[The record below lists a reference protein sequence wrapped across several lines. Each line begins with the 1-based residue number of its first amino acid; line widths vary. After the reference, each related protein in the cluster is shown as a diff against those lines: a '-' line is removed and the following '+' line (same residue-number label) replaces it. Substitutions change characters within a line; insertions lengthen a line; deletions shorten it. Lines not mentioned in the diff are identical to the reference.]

1 MADDLKIKVQIE
13 WEVDEK
19 QLKWEAQ
26 EAWNIIDKNLKI
38 NKIKLE
44 MDKSSLEKEL
54 KNLISEMDKAKARW
68 DKDLYFYAKMEA
80 SSVVNQLN
88 QIDGQI
94 EDIDKKMTW
103 WGDGATGGL
112 LWKLTKFF
120 SGAVI
125 IWAVSKLWKA
135 IINLWSS
142 AEQAQIS
149 FTTMLWD
156 ANKAKTLL
164 QDLSNFSRKTPF
176 ELQGIRESATQL
188 LAMWVNAEDMIP
200 TLKALWDVSA
210 WLNVPLERLALNY
223 GQVLTQWKLTWKE
236 LKDFTTAWVPL
247 LDELAKNL
255 WKTKTEIQDMVSAGQ
270 IGAQDMV
277 TAFETMTSE
286 WWRFANL
293 MEEQSKTLAW
303 RWSNLKDWLASIGE
317 AIWLEVIPA
326 ISDFVWK
333 LWDWIEDNVDSIK
346 MAGTEIFDSIKTV
359 LEGTID
365 LTVEVWNKLNWYI
378 NTLVWRVEDWADK
391 ISGAVAWWMTESD
404 RVTAEWLTGM
414 AWNWSDFFYIVQQW
428 IAGIVWSLRVA
439 LNVADSLVKK
449 VWKKSFWEWLY
460 EAGNVKINPIQEDLT
475 DDSWDIIKKRFN
487 EQKRQ
492 FTESYNG
499 MKNYIK
505 EETKDVKDV
514 WESETDKLYKELE
527 DNMAERIQ
535 KLSWWTYTANSIKNN
550 EKNWWILG
558 DSLLWGHWSG
568 GWKSSKA
575 WDMIDEFWKELKNT
589 YNEMNDTLSEHQKN
603 YDKLTDNIKKIE
615 NEYDKLRDKAKKTR
629 EDAEK
634 SLKKYNEE
642 LEKSQAEWVEKLGER
657 YVELQEK
664 RREIDNQF
672 LKERI
677 GDISDSDW
685 SRIRDEGYT
694 FYGYTYDELK
704 EVKEIFDEIKLIEE
718 NTTEEQ
724 RKSAEFTEKTSKAQ
738 EILNQMKEKEA
749 ELEEKKA
756 AAIEKQAIAQA
767 MMDQENWKNYI
778 RTLTKNG
785 EDIGTWYYNVT
796 EEKREQIQNL
806 ENIEYAKQLENQAT
820 SLNDQLKQLQEEK
833 DKEVEILTDITAR
846 KIQLED
852 KYNKTFQENI
862 SKQKQSVDELIVK
875 RDQLIAKKNEYYN
888 SSVSSRRAY
897 WWTLNSWV
905 TLVGENWPEAIVSRV
920 SGYVQPRNASNTYS
934 TVNNTTDNSFSIN
947 WMQINV
953 NNVDDFLDELRQR
966 MTYRK

>member
-1 MADDLKIKVQIE
+1 
-13 WEVDEK
+13 
-19 QLKWEAQ
+19 
-26 EAWNIIDKNLKI
+26 
-38 NKIKLE
+38 
-44 MDKSSLEKEL
+44 
-54 KNLISEMDKAKARW
+54 
-68 DKDLYFYAKMEA
+68 
-80 SSVVNQLN
+80 
-88 QIDGQI
+88 
-94 EDIDKKMTW
+94 
-103 WGDGATGGL
+103 
-112 LWKLTKFF
+112 
-120 SGAVI
+120 
-125 IWAVSKLWKA
+125 
-135 IINLWSS
+135 
-142 AEQAQIS
+142 
-149 FTTMLWD
+149 
-156 ANKAKTLL
+156 
-164 QDLSNFSRKTPF
+164 
-176 ELQGIRESATQL
+176 
-188 LAMWVNAEDMIP
+188 
-200 TLKALWDVSA
+200 
-210 WLNVPLERLALNY
+210 
-223 GQVLTQWKLTWKE
+223 
-236 LKDFTTAWVPL
+236 
-247 LDELAKNL
+247 
-255 WKTKTEIQDMVSAGQ
+255 
-270 IGAQDMV
+270 
-277 TAFETMTSE
+277 MTS
-286 WWRFANL
+286 
-293 MEEQSKTLAW
+293 
-303 RWSNLKDWLASIGE
+303 
-317 AIWLEVIPA
+317 
-326 ISDFVWK
+326 
-333 LWDWIEDNVDSIK
+333 
-346 MAGTEIFDSIKTV
+346 
-359 LEGTID
+359 
-365 LTVEVWNKLNWYI
+365 
-378 NTLVWRVEDWADK
+378 
-391 ISGAVAWWMTESD
+391 
-404 RVTAEWLTGM
+404 
-414 AWNWSDFFYIVQQW
+414 
-428 IAGIVWSLRVA
+428 
-439 LNVADSLVKK
+439 
-449 VWKKSFWEWLY
+449 
-460 EAGNVKINPIQEDLT
+460 
-475 DDSWDIIKKRFN
+475 
-487 EQKRQ
+487 
-492 FTESYNG
+492 
-499 MKNYIK
+499 
-505 EETKDVKDV
+505 
-514 WESETDKLYKELE
+514 
-527 DNMAERIQ
+527 
-535 KLSWWTYTANSIKNN
+535 WTYTANNVKKNK
-550 EKNWWILG
+550 ENWWILG
-558 DSLLWGHWSG
+558 DSLLWGIWSG

-642 LEKSQAEWVEKLGER
+642 LEKSQSEWFEKLGER

-672 LKERI
+672 LKEKI

-685 SRIRDEGYT
+685 LRIRDEGYT

-724 RKSAEFTEKTSKAQ
+724 RKFAEFTEKTSKAQ

-833 DKEVEILTDITAR
+833 DKEVEILTNITAR

-934 TVNNTTDNSFSIN
+934 TVNNNNSNSLTIN
-947 WMQINV
+947 WMQNTYGSIDEML
-953 NNVDDFLDELRQR
+953 DDLRQKL
-966 MTYRK
+966 TYRN

>member
-1 MADDLKIKVQIE
+1 MADDLKLKVVIE

-19 QLKWEAQ
+19 QLKSEAQ
-26 EAWNIIDKNLKI
+26 EAGEIVNDNLKI
-38 NKIKLE
+38 EKVKLQ
-44 MDKSSLEKEL
+44 MDKSALEKEL
-54 KNLISEMDKAKARW
+54 KNLVSEMDKAKAKW
-68 DKDLYFYAKMEA
+68 DQDLYFYAKLEA
-80 SSVVNQLN
+80 DSVTNQLN
-88 QIDGQI
+88 QIDNQI

-135 IINLWSS
+135 IVNLWNN

-176 ELQGIRESATQL
+176 ELQWIRESATQL
-188 LAMWVNAEDMIP
+188 LAMWVTAEDMIP

-255 WKTKTEIQDMVSAGQ
+255 WKTKTEIQDMVSKGQ
-270 IGAQDMV
+270 VSAQDMV
-277 TAFETMTSE
+277 DAFKSMTEE

-317 AIWLEVIPA
+317 TIWLEVIPA

-359 LEGTID
+359 LEGAID

-460 EAGNVKINPIQEDLT
+460 EAWNVKVNTYEKWDNIFQTIWNWWNAQKQDFK
-475 DDSWDIIKKRFN
+475 DSAEWMKK
-487 EQKRQ
+487 
-492 FTESYNG
+492 YL
-499 MKNYIK
+499 K
-505 EETKDVKDV
+505 EETKDIKDT
-514 WESETDKLYKELE
+514 WNTELDKLYKDLE
-527 DNMAERIQ
+527 DNYVERID
-535 KLSWWTYTANSIKNN
+535 KMTSWTYTANNVKKNK
-550 EKNWWILG
+550 ENWWILG
-558 DSLLWGHWSG
+558 DSLLWGIWSG

-589 YNEMNDTLSEHQKN
+589 YNEMNDALSEHQKN
-603 YDKLTDNIKKIE
+603 YDKLTDNIKKVE
-615 NEYDKLRDKAKKTR
+615 SEYDKLRDTAKKTR

-634 SLKKYNEE
+634 SIKKYNEQ
-642 LEKSQAEWVEKLGER
+642 LEKNQTDAITDLWQR
-657 YVELQEK
+657 YVELRKELMGVDEYMQK
-664 RREIDNQF
+664 VANNLSWKEIQTYQDRWI
-672 LKERI
+672 KEYQ
-677 GDISDSDW
+677 W
-685 SRIRDEGYT
+685 
-694 FYGYTYDELK
+694 YDFKKLIELK
-704 EVKEIFDEIKLIEE
+704 EKLDEIKLIEE

-724 RKSAEFTEKTSKAQ
+724 RKSQEFIKETSKAQ
-738 EILNQMKEKEA
+738 EILNKMKEKEL

-756 AAIEKQAIAQA
+756 SAMEKQAIAQA
-767 MMDQENWKNYI
+767 VMDQENWKQYI
-778 RTLTKNG
+778 KTLTKNW
-785 EDIGTWYYNVT
+785 EDIGTYYYDMM
-796 EEKREQIQNL
+796 EKTRKKIEDE
-806 ENIEYAKQLENQAT
+806 ENIEYAKQLENQST
-820 SLNDQLKQLQEEK
+820 NLNDQLRQFQAEK
-833 DKEVEILTDITAR
+833 DSEVEILTDITAR
-846 KIQLED
+846 KIQLEKEYD
-852 KYNKTFQENI
+852 KTFQEAVA
-862 SKQKQSVDELIVK
+862 KQKKSVSELISYWD
-875 RDQLIAKKNEYYN
+875 RLIERKNSYY
-888 SSVSSRRAY
+888 SSGSSARAY
-897 WWTLNSWV
+897 GWDITNAKVS
-905 TLVGENWPEAIVSRV
+905 LVWENWPEQIVARTAS
-920 SGYVQPRNASNTYS
+920 YIQPRNANNTY
-934 TVNNTTDNSFSIN
+934 NTTTTNDNSFSIN